1 MHAQIINVKDV
12 FNIKESSERF
22 AGGEGF
28 TVRQRMEQIWPGV
41 EEFERPTILVWNG
54 DQVMRKEW
62 DTREI
67 QKGDML
73 VFMPV
78 VGGNIFILILI
89 AIVIAVLLVLFLD
102 IPVLNSAN
110 QKESDPVYGLSGQQN
125 KNRVNEPIEKH
136 YGNVR
141 FWPSYAA
148 KSYNQ
153 FIGNDQYLY
162 SLFCIGLGEYT
173 VDEQLISDTLIS
185 EFQEIQTEIIQPGGT
200 VTLFPTNVQTSAEVN
215 GLELFGPNQTGS
227 PGTPEEGDYTGFLG
241 GFVANASGTLTNRIE
256 HDISFDSGLYSTNDK
271 GGLTSLTVVVRF
283 EHRLIDAVGDP
294 IGGWILSIEKSI
306 TLATNTPQRMTIP
319 VTLADGRY
327 ETRGVRINN
336 ANLSNRAQDSVKW
349 IAVRSFVLGDQKF
362 PDNVTL
368 WAVKA
373 KATNNLNNQ
382 TRSLF
387 NVRIKS
393 KIPVY
398 NSATG
403 VWTVAETRNPVW
415 IMCDI
420 LKSEYGMR
428 VSDSFLDLPKLVA
441 LAAHLQANNIH
452 FDLTFDQRG
461 KVWDACKTVM
471 NVARAKPLM
480 QGSLATATRDDI
492 ATMPVAGFNKRNIL
506 RNSMSVETSLPN
518 KFEHDGLLI
527 EYRDPENWTPETVL
541 CLVGT
546 DQGLNPKQ
554 IQFLGC
560 TSRDEAYRWGLYQRA
575 VEVYQRDNITFGTGI
590 EGLTVDYGDLIAMKH
605 DFMPTADDFI
615 DEQTGSLFHN
625 SIQKVYDVSEV
636 FEETQILLPDAPVFT
651 DIVAND
657 YYITLR
663 KTNGTLQT
671 FQAYPTDNPKI
682 ISVAE
687 NIDLTD
693 FEVNTNSEPATY
705 FFGAN
710 TNRFQLGKVVG
721 INPKE
726 NYEVELNV
734 VPYDARLYGFDAL
747 VAPAIDRPSQP
758 VQPPELPVILN
769 LTVSTNPD
777 KIDEAFVTWN
787 AAFGATDYVVE
798 TSPDGVDFVSVA
810 RVQAPSYTLSV
821 APGAL
826 WVRVYGIN
834 VGAGAKAAWNGNVGV
849 ATFAPPMPSSLAND
863 GTFEQNE
870 LRLVWNAS
878 GIATSYIVKIFLGAV
893 KIREIEVFT
902 NAYTYTASIAKQD
915 AQVAGEVLVRDL
927 IVKVSSKNSVGTS
940 AEATVTFSNPAPVA
954 VGSPLATFVSAVGN
968 IRKYRFSAT
977 AGLNYDLELVT
988 VHASLTDG
996 FTAGPANL
1004 LTSYYP
1010 ALNPSGQIDGEL
1022 DTGAAT
1028 PATIYFRLGAKD
1040 VWGDEVT
1047 LTAQQTFTG

>member
-1 MHAQIINVKDV
+1 MHAQIVNVKDV

-22 AGGEGF
+22 IGGEGF
-28 TVRQRMEQIWPGV
+28 TVRQRIEQIWSGF

-62 DTREI
+62 DTRKI
-67 QKGDML
+67 QEGDML

-78 VGGNIFILILI
+78 VGGSVFVLILI
-89 AIVIAVLLVLFLD
+89 AVVIAVVLVLFLD
-102 IPVLNSAN
+102 IPIPNGAN

-125 KNRVNEPIEKH
+125 KSRVNEPIEKH

-185 EFQEIQTEIIQPGGT
+185 EFSEVETEIIQPGGT

-215 GLELFGPNQTGS
+215 GLELFGPNQTGD
-227 PGTPEEGDYTGFLG
+227 PGTPEEGNYVGFLG
-241 GFVANASGTLTNRIE
+241 GFVANTSGTLTNKIE
-256 HDISFDSGLYSTNDK
+256 HDISFDSGLYTTNDK
-271 GGLTSLTVVVRF
+271 GNSKPLTVAVRF
-283 EHRLIDAVGDP
+283 EHRLIDDAGDP
-294 IGGWILSIEKSI
+294 IGGWVLSIEKSI
-306 TLATNTPQRMTIP
+306 TLATTTPQRMTIP
-319 VTLADGRY
+319 ITLANGRY
-327 ETRGVRINN
+327 EVRAVRTND

-349 IAVRSFVLGDQKF
+349 IATRAFVLGDQRF

-398 NSATG
+398 DSDTEI
-403 VWTVAETRNPVW
+403 WTVAETRNPVW

-420 LKSEYGMR
+420 LKAQYGMR
-428 VSDSFLDLPKLVA
+428 VSDSFLDLPKLA
-441 LAAHLQANNIH
+441 TLAAYLETNNIH

-480 QGSLATATRDDI
+480 QGSLATATRDDV
-492 ATMPVAGFNKRNIL
+492 ATLPVAGFNKRNIL

-518 KFEHDGLLI
+518 KFVHDGLLV

-541 CLVGT
+541 CLIGT
-546 DQGLNPKQ
+546 DQGINPKQ

-560 TSRDEAYRWGLYQRA
+560 TSRNKAYRWGLYQRA

-590 EGLTVDYGDLIAMKH
+590 EGLTVEYGDLIAMKH
-605 DFMPTADDFI
+605 DLMPTADDFI

-625 SIQKVYDVSEV
+625 SIQKIFDISEV
-636 FEETQILLPDAPVFT
+636 FVETQILLPDAPVFT

-663 KTNGTLQT
+663 KTEGTLQT

-682 ISVAE
+682 VSIVE
-687 NIDLTD
+687 DIDLTD
-693 FEVNTNSEPATY
+693 FEVDENSEPSTY

-734 VPYDARLYGFDAL
+734 VPYDSRLYSFDTL
-747 VAPAIDRPSQP
+747 IAPAIDRPSQP
-758 VQPPELPVILN
+758 VQPPELPVIVN
-769 LTVSTNPD
+769 LTVVTNPD

-810 RVQAPSYTLSV
+810 RVQTPAFTLPV
-821 APGAL
+821 VPGAL

-834 VGAGAKAAWNGNVGV
+834 VGAGAKATWNGTVGT
-849 ATFAPPMPSSLAND
+849 ATLAPPVPTGLASN

-870 LRLVWNAS
+870 LRLVWDAS
-878 GIATSYIVKIFLGAV
+878 GIATSYIVKIFLGLV

-902 NAYTYTASIAKQD
+902 NSYTYLASVAKQD
-915 AQVAGEVLVRDL
+915 AQIASEILVRDL
-927 IVKVSSKNSVGTS
+927 IVKVASKNSVGTS
-940 AEATVTFSNPAPVA
+940 TEATVTFSNPLPVA

-968 IRKYRFSAT
+968 VRKYRFSAN

-996 FTAGPANL
+996 FTVDSGNL
-1004 LTSYYP
+1004 LASYYP
-1010 ALNPSGQIDGEL
+1010 ALNPSGFIDAEI
-1022 DTGAAT
+1022 DTGAAV
-1028 PATIYFRLGAKD
+1028 PATIYFKIGAKD
-1040 VWGDEVT
+1040 FWGEEIT
-1047 LTAQQTFTG
+1047 YTAQQSYTG